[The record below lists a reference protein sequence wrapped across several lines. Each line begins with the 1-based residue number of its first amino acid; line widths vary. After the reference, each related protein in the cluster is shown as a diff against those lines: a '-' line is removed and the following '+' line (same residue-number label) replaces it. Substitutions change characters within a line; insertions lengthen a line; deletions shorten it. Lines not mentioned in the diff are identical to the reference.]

1 MGSLYKIGALIF
13 GIFLCGGSAFSQADW
28 PTRPITIVV
37 PFPVGGQT
45 DVVARII
52 ADKISKELGQ
62 SIIVDNKPGVNGS
75 LGSELVARANPD
87 GYTLVA
93 AGPGSHGINQL
104 VNPNVKYDARKDFTN
119 IASIA
124 KTSLVLLASPS
135 FKGGSVKDLVNYAKA
150 HPGELSFAT
159 TGIGSSGFM
168 SMNLLKQAAGID
180 FTMIPYKGDAPA
192 ITDMMGGQVN
202 LLFIN
207 SAAAVPQVN
216 SGKLRALAVTGKS
229 RNPSLPEVPT
239 MIQSGYPSVVVESW
253 VGISGPAKIPDAIVT
268 KLNKAVNNVLATTEV
283 KGRLFAL
290 GMVPA
295 PGTPAEYQNYMSDE
309 VAKWSAVVKA
319 GNIRAE

>member
-1 MGSLYKIGALIF
+1 MRSLHKVVLIF
-13 GIFLCGGSAFSQADW
+13 SGIFLSIGSAFSQTDW

-52 ADKISKELGQ
+52 ADKAGKELGQ

-75 LGSELVARANPD
+75 LGSEVVARSAPD

-119 IASIA
+119 IASVA
-124 KTSLVLLASPS
+124 KTTLVLLASPS
-135 FKGGSVKDLVNYAKA
+135 FKGNSVKDLVSYAKS
-150 HPGELSFAT
+150 HPGELTFAT

-168 SMNLLKQAAGID
+168 SMHLLKQATGID

-207 SAAAVPQVN
+207 SAAAVPQVK

-229 RNPSLPEVPT
+229 RNPSLPDVPT
-239 MIQSGYPSVVVESW
+239 MIESGYPSVVVESW
-253 VGISGPAKIPDAIVT
+253 VGISGPAKIPEPIVT
-268 KLNKAVNNVLATTEV
+268 KLNKAVNNALATTEV

-295 PGTPAEYQNYMSDE
+295 PGTPAEYQNYLSDE

-319 GNIRAE
+319 GNIRTE